1 MEEQRISDLIRQFVA
16 SNGKDELFR
25 ERKVLSIWPSVMG
38 DYIANNTSSV
48 SIKQGVLYVKVLNAS
63 LRFEL
68 NTSRSL
74 IIKKLNDA
82 VGGEVVKSI
91 VFN

>member
-1 MEEQRISDLIRQFVA
+1 MEEQRIGDLIRQFVA
-16 SNGKDELFR
+16 ENGKKNLFL
-25 ERKVLSIWPSVMG
+25 ERKVLELWPSVMG
-38 DYIANNTSSV
+38 TYINSNTDKL
-48 SIKQGVLYVKVLNAS
+48 SIRQGVLYVKVYNAS

-68 NTSRSL
+68 NASRSL
-74 IIKKLNDA
+74 IVQKLNDA

>member
-16 SNGKDELFR
+16 SNGKDDLFW

>member
-25 ERKVLSIWPSVMG
+25 ERKVLSMWPSVMG

>member
-1 MEEQRISDLIRQFVA
+1 MEEQRINDLIRQFVA
-16 SNGKDELFR
+16 SNGKDDLFR

>member
-16 SNGKDELFR
+16 SNGKDDLFR

>member
-25 ERKVLSIWPSVMG
+25 ERKVLSIWPSVIG

>member
-38 DYIANNTSSV
+38 DYITNNTSSV

-74 IIKKLNDA
+74 ILKKVNDA

>member
-38 DYIANNTSSV
+38 DYIANNTNSV

>member
-25 ERKVLSIWPSVMG
+25 ERKVLSIWPSVRG
-38 DYIANNTSSV
+38 DYIANTTSSV

>member
-16 SNGKDELFR
+16 RNGKDELFQ
-25 ERKVLSIWPSVMG
+25 ERKVLDLWPSVMG
-38 DYIANNTSSV
+38 EYIAKNTGKV
-48 SIKQGVLYVKVLNAS
+48 SIKQGVLYVKVLNAA

-68 NTSRSL
+68 NASRSL
-74 IIKKLNDA
+74 IMQKLNDA
-82 VGGEVVKSI
+82 AGSEVVKSV